1 MDDLPHWDDEEL
13 RPTPVAYP
21 DATSRDE
28 TAGAHLR
35 AIHDMYRR
43 GLTEVGVVVDR
54 VVAGDAAPGEA
65 RAAVH
70 GLGLTEAYQQ
80 LGSYCGQI
88 CAAVRTHHMI
98 EDVALYPQ
106 LRAAEQA
113 LHDTLD
119 RLTHE
124 HEVIHEVLE
133 RLDAALVAVALDPA
147 RLPLLAT
154 TYGHLWRLLESHFA
168 YEEEAIGTALGVHRI
183 GV

>member
-1 MDDLPHWDDEEL
+1 METLPEWDDEGL
-13 RPTPVAYP
+13 RPTLPVYA
-21 DATSRDE
+21 DATAHDQTS
-28 TAGAHLR
+28 GSHLR

-43 GLTEVGVVVDR
+43 GLAAVGEIVDL
-54 VVAGDAAPGEA
+54 VVAGEAAPEDA

-70 GLGLTEAYQQ
+70 GLGLTQAYQQ

-88 CAAVRTHHMI
+88 CTAVRTHHML

-106 LRAAEQA
+106 LRAAEET
-113 LHDTLD
+113 LHATLD

-133 RLDAALVAVALDPA
+133 RLDAALVAVAADPS
-147 RLPLLAT
+147 RLPFLAT
-154 TYGHLWRLLESHFA
+154 AYEHLWRLLESHFD
-168 YEEEAIGTALGVHRI
+168 YEEAAIGTALGVHRI